1 MNTPLRIGYVV
12 RMFPR
17 FSETFV
23 VQEILELERQNVEVV
38 IFSLLKPDEGRF
50 HPALTRIKAQIIYLE
65 DMAPRRWTSWIARE
79 WEYLAPHAGRL
90 WGLVNELVPADDP
103 QMIDLAFTSAALASH
118 ALRSGI
124 DAFHAHFATV
134 SCTAA
139 FYASRITGIP
149 FSFTAHAKDIFSDNV
164 DRNLLTAKIN
174 ASCFTV
180 TVSNYN
186 REFLAALLP
195 DAAAD
200 RIRVLYNGVD
210 LDYFS
215 YRPLLSEQTPPVIL
229 SVGRLVAKKGFAD
242 LVTACGYLRDR
253 GHSFRC
259 LIVGHGREE
268 VRLREQIASLGLGS
282 VVVLCGALNQD
293 EVRQLMQDAAVFCLP
308 CIRDTDGNQDALPT
322 VLLESMA
329 CGLPVVSTRLSG
341 IPEIVDDGVN
351 GILVGAGDALALTGA
366 LERLLTSTDLRRS
379 YAEAGR
385 RKTTERFSLQRNV
398 SILRQWFEEAH
409 TNRVGGQDKMGS
421 LAPASQ
427 TKVLSHT

>member
-1 MNTPLRIGYVV
+1 MKAPLRIGYVV

-50 HPALTRIKAQIIYLE
+50 HPALSRVKAPIIYLE
-65 DMAPRRWTSWIARE
+65 DMAPRKWPSWIAGE
-79 WEYLAPHAGRL
+79 WKYLAPHAGRL
-90 WGLVNELVPADDP
+90 WDLINELIPADDP
-103 QMIDLAFTSAALASH
+103 MAIDLAFTSAALASQ

-134 SCTAA
+134 SSTAA
-139 FYASRITGIP
+139 FYASRIAGIP

-186 REFLAALLP
+186 REFLTSLLP
-195 DAAAD
+195 DAVAD

-215 YRPLLSEQTPPVIL
+215 YRPMPPEDTTSVIL

-242 LVTACGYLRDR
+242 LVTACGHLRDH
-253 GHSFRC
+253 GHAFRC

-268 VRLREQIASLGLGS
+268 SPLRTQIASLGLNGA
-282 VVVLCGALNQD
+282 VTLCGALNQD
-293 EVRQLMQDAAVFCLP
+293 EVRQLMQEAAVFCLP

-329 CGLPVVSTRLSG
+329 RGLPVISTRMSG
-341 IPEIVDDGVN
+341 IPEIVDDGVS
-351 GILVGAGDALALTGA
+351 GILVEPGDTAALTRA
-366 LERLLTSTDLRRS
+366 LEQLLTSATLRRS

-385 RKTTERFSLQRNV
+385 LRATERFSLQRNV
-398 SILRQWFEEAH
+398 SILRQWFEDAH
-409 TNRVGGQDKMGS
+409 TDRAGD
-421 LAPASQ
+421 LAGTEKLVPENQ
-427 TKVLSHT
+427 TKVLSHP